1 MPDIIKILPVEVSNK
16 IAAGE
21 VVQRPSSVIKEL
33 IENSIDAEST
43 KIKILVKNAGK
54 NLIQVI
60 DNGKG
65 MTKNDMHLSFLKHA
79 TSKIKQID
87 DIFSINSMGFRGEA
101 LAAICSISMVEMSSK
116 SDNEKGYSFEIKG
129 GILVNESYSNINSGT
144 SIKVKNIFFNVPAR
158 RNFLKSDFVEL
169 RHILDTFH
177 RLAIAHPEI
186 EFSFINNE
194 EEIFYLK
201 KETLKKR
208 IVSIFGDKIL
218 ENLIPISENTD
229 IAVITGFIL
238 KPEFSKKSRSNQYI
252 FVNKRFIKSQFI
264 NHSISS
270 SYEGLLRDGY
280 HPGYFLFID
289 IDPKKLDVNVHPNKT
304 EIKFEDDQVL
314 YSIIKSIVKHS
325 LGIYQITPIL
335 DFEKDPNMEISYS
348 QVKSEPKIPS
358 IEIDSSFNPF
368 KKLNEIDL
376 DHTNI
381 EISSNIENELFKEN
395 VLIDQKIFQIFKKYI
410 VSYNKSSL
418 IIINQNYAHQRILY
432 EKFLKSMF
440 IQVSE
445 SQRLAFPIKIEI
457 SKKQSLLVKNAIDEF
472 LKLGFE
478 FKVEDNMLFVFS
490 VPLNIQNPDIEET
503 IIELLNFDKDSSDKN
518 DLSESDYFAKKL
530 AKISAIK
537 VGESLD
543 QQELNYIVNELFSCK
558 EPNLSPFD
566 KQIFIT
572 LSKNDLERRFNG

>member
-1 MPDIIKILPVEVSNK
+1 MPDIIKILPAEVSNK

-21 VVQRPSSVIKEL
+21 VVQRPSSVLKEL
-33 IENSIDAEST
+33 LENSIDAQST
-43 KIKILVKNAGK
+43 KIKVVIKDAGK

-60 DNGKG
+60 DNGIG
-65 MTKNDMHLSFLKHA
+65 MTKNDMHLSFVKHA
-79 TSKIKQID
+79 TSKIREID

-116 SDNEKGYSFEIKG
+116 SENENGYHIEIKG
-129 GILVNESYSNINSGT
+129 GKLVNNSVSNINSGT

-158 RNFLKSDFVEL
+158 RNFLKSDFVEFK
-169 RHILDTFH
+169 HILDTFH
-177 RLAIAHPEI
+177 RIAIAHPEI
-186 EFSFINNE
+186 EFSFINND

-208 IVSIFGDKIL
+208 IISIFGGKIT

-229 IAVITGFIL
+229 IVAISGFVL
-238 KPEFSKKSRSNQYI
+238 KPEISKKSRSNQYI

-280 HPGYFLFID
+280 YPGYFLFID
-289 IDPKKLDVNVHPNKT
+289 IDQKKLDVNVHPNKT
-304 EIKFEDDQVL
+304 EIKFEDDQVI

-335 DFEKDPNMEISYS
+335 DFEKDPSMEVSYS
-348 QVKSEPKIPS
+348 QVKSQPKIPS
-358 IEIDSSFNPF
+358 IEIDSNFNPF
-368 KKLNEIDL
+368 EELSDIKLDN
-376 DHTNI
+376 NI
-381 EISSNIENELFKEN
+381 EISSNIENELFSKN
-395 VLIDQKIFQIFKKYI
+395 IQFDQKIFQIFNKYI
-410 VSYNKSSL
+410 VSSNKSSL

-440 IQVSE
+440 VQVSE
-445 SQRLAFPIKIEI
+445 SQKLAFPITIEV
-457 SKKQSLLVKNAIDEF
+457 SKKQLILLNNAMDEF

-478 FKVEDNMLFVFS
+478 FKIENDKLYIFS
-490 VPLNIQNPDIEET
+490 VPLNIEMTNIEET
-503 IIELLNFDKDSSDKN
+503 IIELLSFDKDINKKSGV
-518 DLSESDYFAKKL
+518 SESDYFAKKL
-530 AKISAIK
+530 SKISAIK
-537 VGESLD
+537 AGANLD
-543 QQELNYIVNELFSCK
+543 QEELNYIVNELFSCK

-572 LSKNDLERRFNG
+572 LNKNDLEKRFNG